1 MYIVINWFLFYFSFY
16 IYFNIVINYDGGPV
30 AGHLNLRSY
39 GAILD
44 SCRCRLSIKTRKTA
58 TADVSFVAC
67 RVNVN

>member
-30 AGHLNLRSY
+30 AGHLNLLSY

-44 SCRCRLSIKTRKTA
+44 SCRLPIKTRKTA